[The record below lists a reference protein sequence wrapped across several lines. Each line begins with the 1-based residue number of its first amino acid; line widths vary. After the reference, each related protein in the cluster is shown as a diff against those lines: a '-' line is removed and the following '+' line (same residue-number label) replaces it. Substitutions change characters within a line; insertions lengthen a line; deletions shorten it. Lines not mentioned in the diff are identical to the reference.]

1 MEKTFRDAMKHR
13 RTYYLLTGRS
23 PVEENKIEE
32 IIKLAVTHLPS
43 AFNSQSA
50 RVVLLLN
57 AHHKQLW
64 SMVKESLRKIVPA
77 DNFAPTESKIDS
89 FAAAYAS
96 ILYFEDTAV
105 VKSLQEQFPS
115 YADNFPLW
123 SQQTSAIHQFAIWTM
138 LEEVGFGASIQHYNQ
153 LIENDVRKEW
163 SIPENWQLIAQMPFG
178 VPSAEPGEKSFQP
191 LETRI
196 KIFK

>member
-13 RTYYLLTGRS
+13 RTYYSLTGTS
-23 PVEENKIEE
+23 LVEDNKIEE
-32 IIKLAVTHLPS
+32 IIKLAVTHIPS

-57 AHHKQLW
+57 AHHAKLW
-64 SMVKESLRKIVPA
+64 SIVMESLRKIVPA
-77 DNFAPTESKIDS
+77 ENFAQTESKINS

-96 ILYFEDTAV
+96 ILYFEETAV
-105 VKSLQEQFPS
+105 VRSLQEQFPS

-123 SQQTSAIHQFAIWTM
+123 SQQTSAMHQFAIWTM
-138 LEEVGFGASIQHYNQ
+138 LEEVGFGASIQHYNI
-153 LIENDVRKEW
+153 LIDAEVHKEW
-163 SIPENWQLIAQMPFG
+163 NIPESWQLIAQMPFG